1 MKGPLIF
8 LSALMLLFAY
18 AARSSADDTIPED
31 YRYLARINVRPVVI
45 NCVAEIDRWIRT
57 SSKYDMFLA
66 PDVRLLRAKVRAFRA
81 IDGSADNEP
90 SVDSTVTIRASAR
103 LRSRAAWI
111 PVKARCNIW
120 RTHVVGIAMKRME

>member
-1 MKGPLIF
+1 
-8 LSALMLLFAY
+8 MLLFAY

-31 YRYLARINVRPVVI
+31 YRYLVRINVRPVVI
-45 NCVAEIDRWIRT
+45 NCVAEIDRWIRA

-103 LRSRAAWI
+103 LRSLAAWI